1 MNEFQRMLAF
11 LKVLQCNLAVLHH
24 GVSGVGWFEVHGY
37 LDDVQEKL
45 AELTDDLIEAGIA
58 LGFTEPTIA
67 DAILLFQRDVLP
79 AVKRERKETYSI
91 TREAFRSTAGL
102 MQSAEGIVPAS
113 VANRL
118 QECEYWLNKEADYKL
133 AGALGS
139 GGERHDD
146 DD

>member
-1 MNEFQRMLAF
+1 MLAF

-24 GVSGVGWFEVHGY
+24 GASGDGWFEVHGY

-67 DAILLFQRDVLP
+67 DAVLLFQRDVLP
-79 AVKRERKETYSI
+79 AVKRERKETYRI

-102 MQSAEGIVPAS
+102 MQASEGIVPAS
-113 VANRL
+113 VANKL

-133 AGALGS
+133 AGALGI

>member
-24 GVSGVGWFEVHGY
+24 GVSGEGWFEVHGY

>member
-1 MNEFQRMLAF
+1 MLAS
-11 LKVLQCNLAVLHH
+11 LKVRQCNLAVLHH
-24 GVSGVGWFEVHGY
+24 GVSCEGWFEVHGY

-79 AVKRERKETYSI
+79 ALKRERKETYSI
-91 TREAFRSTAGL
+91 TREPFRSTAGL

-113 VANRL
+113 VAIRL

>member
-11 LKVLQCNLAVLHH
+11 LKILQCNLAVLHH
-24 GVSGVGWFEVHGY
+24 GASGDGWFEVHSY

-67 DAILLFQRDVLP
+67 DAVLLFQRDVLP
-79 AVKRERKETYSI
+79 AMKRERKETYHI
-91 TREAFRSTAGL
+91 TREAFRSAAGL
-102 MQSAEGIVPAS
+102 MQASEGIVPAS
-113 VANRL
+113 VANKL

-133 AGALGS
+133 AGALGI

>member
-11 LKVLQCNLAVLHH
+11 LKILQCNLAVLHH
-24 GVSGVGWFEVHGY
+24 GVSGDGWFEVHNY

-67 DAILLFQRDVLP
+67 DAVLLFQRDVLP
-79 AVKRERKETYSI
+79 AV
-91 TREAFRSTAGL
+91 
-102 MQSAEGIVPAS
+102 MQAAEGIVPAS
-113 VANRL
+113 VANKL

-133 AGALGS
+133 AGALGI
-139 GGERHDD
+139 GDERHDD

>member
-1 MNEFQRMLAF
+1 MLAF

-24 GVSGVGWFEVHGY
+24 GASGEGWFEVHDY

-67 DAILLFQRDVLP
+67 DAVLLFQRDVLP
-79 AVKRERKETYSI
+79 AMKRERKETYHI
-91 TREAFRSTAGL
+91 TREAFRSAAGL
-102 MQSAEGIVPAS
+102 MQASEGIVPAS
-113 VANRL
+113 VANKL
-118 QECEYWLNKEADYKL
+118 QECEYWLNKESDYKL
-133 AGALGS
+133 AGALGI

>member
-24 GVSGVGWFEVHGY
+24 GASGEGWFEVHGY

-67 DAILLFQRDVLP
+67 DAVLLFQRDVLP
-79 AVKRERKETYSI
+79 AMKRERKETYHI
-91 TREAFRSTAGL
+91 TREAFRSAAGL
-102 MQSAEGIVPAS
+102 MQASEGIVPAS
-113 VANRL
+113 VANKL

-133 AGALGS
+133 AGALGI

>member
-24 GVSGVGWFEVHGY
+24 GVSGEGWFEAHGY

-67 DAILLFQRDVLP
+67 DAVLLFQRDVLP
-79 AVKRERKETYSI
+79 AIKRERKETYHI
-91 TREAFRSTAGL
+91 TREAFRSAAGL
-102 MQSAEGIVPAS
+102 MQASEGIVPAS
-113 VANRL
+113 VANKL

-133 AGALGS
+133 AGALGI